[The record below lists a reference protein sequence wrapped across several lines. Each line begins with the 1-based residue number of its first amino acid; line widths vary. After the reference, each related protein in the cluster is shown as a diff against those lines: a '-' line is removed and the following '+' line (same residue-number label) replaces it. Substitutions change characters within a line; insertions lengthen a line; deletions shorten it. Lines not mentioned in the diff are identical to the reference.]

1 MSVFEKCS
9 NIARFY
15 QWKSYC
21 TSLIFCACCL
31 SVFAQGFIDK
41 PRKSPIGIANYK
53 KDSIYIKITY
63 GRPRLKNDLAQP
75 FGINTKVALHPYGK
89 IWRTGDDDATEIL
102 FTQPVMFCNVLI
114 NAGIYSL
121 FTIPDSTEWTVILN
135 KEVGMWGTY
144 HYKPEND
151 VLRVK
156 VPVYRSPKVFLDLT
170 FYFQKSDDGVD
181 IVMIWGRDAIRIP
194 IGF

>member
-9 NIARFY
+9 NIARLY

-21 TSLIFCACCL
+21 TSLIFCVCCL

-75 FGINTKVALHPYGK
+75 FGINTKV
-89 IWRTGDDDATEIL
+89 
-102 FTQPVMFCNVLI
+102 
-114 NAGIYSL
+114 
-121 FTIPDSTEWTVILN
+121 
-135 KEVGMWGTY
+135 
-144 HYKPEND
+144 
-151 VLRVK
+151 
-156 VPVYRSPKVFLDLT
+156 
-170 FYFQKSDDGVD
+170 
-181 IVMIWGRDAIRIP
+181 
-194 IGF
+194 

>member
-1 MSVFEKCS
+1 MINVLPVWYVCS
-9 NIARFY
+9 QTIIL
-15 QWKSYC
+15 WM
-21 TSLIFCACCL
+21 FCVSIL
-31 SVFAQGFIDK
+31 AQGFIDK

-63 GRPRLKNDLAQP
+63 GRPRLKNDLARP
-75 FGINTKVALHPYGK
+75 FGINTQVAAHPYGK

-114 NAGIYSL
+114 EAGIYTL

-135 KEVGMWGTY
+135 KDVGMWGTY
-144 HYKPEND
+144 QYKPEKD

-181 IVMIWGRDAIRIP
+181 IVLIWGRDAIRIP